1 MRALNQFLF
10 ASVIT
15 VTLGLA
21 CQTNA
26 QYKPTSD
33 DGITASPRV
42 RQQLDE
48 RMVAARLTAPATLV
62 TATRRPAGLDGIAAS
77 PKVRQM
83 LAERKRAVSGAASFE
98 VTTTGYQ
105 ATGSDGITASPRLRQ
120 RLDERPATASVKQF
134 SGARHAFTKN

>member
-10 ASVIT
+10 ASAIA
-15 VTLGLA
+15 VTLGFACLA
-21 CQTNA
+21 NA

-48 RMVAARLTAPATLV
+48 RMATARQTAPATV
-62 TATRRPAGLDGIAAS
+62 VAATRRPSGLAGVAAS

-83 LAERKRAVSGAASFE
+83 LAEPRVFIHSTPPIE
-98 VTTTGYQ
+98 VLTAGYR
-105 ATGSDGITASPRLRQ
+105 ATGSDGITAPPKLRQ
-120 RLDERPATASVKQF
+120 QIDERSASAPVSLSPALPH
-134 SGARHAFTKN
+134 RFTKN